1 LPSDLLGEIFKGV
14 DSYYD
19 IISLLFMIGDNVAYD
34 KIKDDLIDKI
44 NFKLIDGNAIQEC
57 SERALLFLDV
67 MSCPYID
74 IKHKR
79 VWVRSIAKELQEAS
93 PTNAEIDVYI
103 QHETSNPWFVDW
115 LNVDL
120 LNLLEKKQLKKS
132 Y

>member
-1 LPSDLLGEIFKGV
+1 
-14 DSYYD
+14 
-19 IISLLFMIGDNVAYD
+19 MIGDNVAYN
-34 KIKDDLIDKI
+34 KIKDELIGKI
-44 NFKLIDGNAIQEC
+44 NFKLINGSAIQEC

-79 VWVRSIAKELQEAS
+79 IWVRNIAKELQEAS
-93 PTNAEIDVYI
+93 PTNAEIDDYI
-103 QHETSNPWFVDW
+103 EHETSNPWFVDW

-120 LNLLEKKQLKKS
+120 LNLLEKKQLKKA